1 MTLPTKFN
9 RDQLE
14 KKDKPDLIDLV
25 EVLLA
30 RVQQLETLVQEQAAT
45 IQALQDQLGKNSRN
59 SGKPPSSDGLKKP
72 RTRSLRQKTGR
83 KPGGQKGHQGHTL
96 KMSDKPDHIEPH
108 HLDQCPHCQGDLS
121 SVPSSG
127 YPQDYLFVPGGK
139 CLMCHPCA

>member
-72 RTRSLRQKTGR
+72 RTRTLR
-83 KPGGQKGHQGHTL
+83 
-96 KMSDKPDHIEPH
+96 
-108 HLDQCPHCQGDLS
+108 
-121 SVPSSG
+121 
-127 YPQDYLFVPGGK
+127 
-139 CLMCHPCA
+139 